1 MNNIIKKIQ
10 LNTDTYLMRIIN
22 PEIAAHA
29 KPGHFV
35 IIKTSEQG
43 ERIPLTISDTDDD
56 WIEITFQAIGLSTK
70 LLAKLKEGETVRD
83 LLGPLGKEKELIKR
97 KRVLGVAGGVGVAPL
112 YPQLKAFRNMDA
124 KIDLV
129 VGARNID
136 NLLFLER
143 FESICHDIY
152 LSTDDGSEGIKGT
165 VIDVLKGLNLKVYDE
180 IIVIGPCLMMK
191 AVVDFCK
198 HAKAFISVSLNPIM
212 IDGTGMCGEC
222 RVSINGESRFTC
234 IDGPDFD
241 GRAVDFNELALR
253 QKTFKDEE
261 HLCQLEVSD
270 EQT

>member
-1 MNNIIKKIQ
+1 MNNIIKKRQ
-10 LNTDTYLMRIIN
+10 LNTDTYTMRIVN
-22 PEIAAHA
+22 PQIAMHA

-35 IIKTSEQG
+35 IIKISEEG

-70 LLAKLKEGETVRD
+70 LLAKLSEGDVVRD
-83 LLGPLGKEKELIKR
+83 LVGPLGKEKEINKQ

-112 YPQLKAFRNMDA
+112 YPQLKAFRQAGA
-124 KIDLV
+124 KIDLI

-152 LSTDDGSEGIKGT
+152 LSTDDGSEGLKGT
-165 VIDVLKGLNLKVYDE
+165 VIEVLKKLNLKVYNE
-180 IIVIGPCLMMK
+180 IVIIGPALMMK

-198 HAKAFISVSLNPIM
+198 ETKALLSVSLNPIM

-241 GRAVDFNELALR
+241 GRAVDFDELALR
-253 QKTFKDEE
+253 QKTFKAEE
-261 HLCQLEVSD
+261 HLCQLEA
-270 EQT
+270 EHE